1 MPSILVKSF
10 QELSKLELYNI
21 LKLRAEVFIVEQN
34 CVYQDIDDKD
44 FKALHVFL
52 KQSDQIVKISAQTY
66 LKNFYN
72 SFGFYEKG
80 NEYLEDGI
88 PHIAMLK
95 E

>member
-52 KQSDQIVKISAQTY
+52 KQSDQIVGLY
-66 LKNFYN
+66 KNFLARRL
-72 SFGFYEKG
+72 F
-80 NEYLEDGI
+80 
-88 PHIAMLK
+88 
-95 E
+95 

>member
-1 MPSILVKSF
+1 MLASIDAIYK
-10 QELSKLELYNI
+10 KMKTKKI
-21 LKLRAEVFIVEQN
+21 
-34 CVYQDIDDKD
+34 
-44 FKALHVFL
+44 
-52 KQSDQIVKISAQTY
+52 KISAQTY